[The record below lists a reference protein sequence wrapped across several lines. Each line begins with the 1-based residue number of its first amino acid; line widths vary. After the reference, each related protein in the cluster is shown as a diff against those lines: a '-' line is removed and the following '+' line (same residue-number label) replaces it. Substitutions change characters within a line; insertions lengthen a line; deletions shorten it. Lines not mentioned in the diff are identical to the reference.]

1 MRRRVAGLGQNG
13 RPGLDFE
20 RGWHWKHACGTGK
33 RSRVAALAE
42 AGGAELSTAHGGLAA
57 PESFHGRKQSEREE
71 EGVGEIPHTT
81 KKPWGGEIVVERR
94 WSVVTAAAA
103 PELELAATRARVLR
117 TREAAAA
124 GLVGSR
130 GRGALL
136 L

>member
-1 MRRRVAGLGQNG
+1 M
-13 RPGLDFE
+13 
-20 RGWHWKHACGTGK
+20 
-33 RSRVAALAE
+33 
-42 AGGAELSTAHGGLAA
+42 AHGGLAA
-57 PESFHGRKQSEREE
+57 PESFPGRKQSEREE

-94 WSVVTAAAA
+94 WSVVTAAAT

-130 GRGALL
+130 GRWALL